1 MERFSVE
8 RAIGLRS
15 RARGAL
21 AGSALAVVAVGG
33 GTPLLA
39 SSEGGSAAGAVVAAT
54 LIGSLLA
61 GLWAGAPAARSDAPP
76 ERERWVSAGVAFA
89 LAAAV
94 AAMSRLNPSVLAPGF
109 GGVLSLLAL
118 VSLPVYSIGMVLPS
132 VLAVARRALEA
143 ADEHP
148 DGWGPGADLLVGA
161 LAGFGAVLLFA
172 GIALLPR
179 IGSSPLYLAT
189 SIALLLPLLSPRV
202 DAGTAVEEVLH
213 EVQTPLATMRVT
225 EVVHPGERQ
234 PERRL
239 YLDDEQES
247 GELAR
252 SGAPTLAYV
261 AAAESWLTAEAVRG
275 GRYLFLGG
283 GAYTLPRRIA
293 ERDGTAS
300 LTVVELD
307 PEITRI
313 AYRFFGVHA
322 SHRITTVHGDARAF
336 LERGPAGS
344 FDRIYMDVY
353 AGSEAVP
360 YHLVTQEAFAALRDR
375 LAPGGAIGMN
385 LIGVTAGP
393 EALRTWTVVRTI
405 HQIFPALALYT
416 HLGTDFPDLQNL
428 LLLAAADPDR
438 AFPERISM
446 MDRWPEHEWHESPA
460 ATVLRDLYPTSDAR
474 DGAAPSASRPGNAG

>member
-1 MERFSVE
+1 MERFSAE
-8 RAIGLRS
+8 RAIGRRS

-21 AGSALAVVAVGG
+21 AGSALAVAAVAGG
-33 GTPLLA
+33 IPLMA
-39 SSEGGSAAGAVVAAT
+39 GSANGSAAGAVLAAT

-61 GLWAGAPAARSDAPP
+61 GLWAGAPAARSAAPP
-76 ERERWVSAGVAFA
+76 ERERWFSAGVAFA

-94 AAMSRLNPSVLAPGF
+94 AAMSRLYPSALAPGL

-118 VSLPVYSIGMVLPS
+118 VSLPAYSVGMVLPS
-132 VLAVARRALEA
+132 VLAVAQRALEA

-161 LAGFGAVLLFA
+161 LAAFGAVLLFA
-172 GIALLPR
+172 GISMLPR
-179 IGSSPLYLAT
+179 IGASPLYLAT
-189 SIALLLPLLSPRV
+189 SVALLVPLLSPRV

-225 EVVHPGERQ
+225 EVVYPGERQ

-247 GELAR
+247 GELVR

-261 AAAESWLTAEAVRG
+261 AAAESWLTADSVRG

-322 SHRITTVHGDARAF
+322 SHRITTIHGDARAF
-336 LERGPAGS
+336 LERGAEGS
-344 FDRIYMDVY
+344 FDRIYLDVY

-360 YHLVTQEAFAALRDR
+360 YHLVTREAFAALRGR

-385 LIGVTAGP
+385 LIGVTTGP
-393 EALRTWTVVRTI
+393 EALRTWTLLRTI
-405 HQIFPALALYT
+405 RQVFPTLGLYT
-416 HLGTDFPDLQNL
+416 HLGTGFPDLQNL
-428 LLLAAADPDR
+428 LLLAADDTER
-438 AFPERISM
+438 AFPDRVSM
-446 MDRWPEHEWHESPA
+446 MERWPEHEWDPSPA
-460 ATVLRDLYPTSDAR
+460 AIVLRDLYPTSGAR
-474 DGAAPSASRPGNAG
+474 DGAAPSASPPDSAG